1 MVNKI
6 LNLTAATAFVLSLA
20 SCNAPSGNTAN
31 AIDTINDT
39 IPALDTM
46 LVRVAECGAKTVSL
60 IKDGTY
66 GNEEFTVFV
75 TDSTEHNGKFFPNNL
90 LKVILEKDSADQYIC
105 KYYANADDNYTYS
118 LIAFAGKWAKE
129 FPSKTKEK
137 VTVNVE
143 LGIKGDATIKGMD
156 AYTFKN
162 WGFADLD
169 YKSIYIKGV
178 KELDG
183 KQIEFSDTASIVD
196 GQLVVK
202 GGFTY
207 HKVED

>member
-1 MVNKI
+1 MINKI
-6 LNLTAATAFVLSLA
+6 LNLISISAFALLLA
-20 SCNAPSGNTAN
+20 SCTTTTNNQNGEQVYE
-31 AIDTINDT
+31 NDT
-39 IPALDTM
+39 IPASDTM
-46 LVRVAECGAKTVSL
+46 LVRVADCGARSVSL

-66 GNEEFTVFV
+66 GNEVFNVTV

-90 LKVILEKDSADQYIC
+90 LKVILDKDTTGQYIC

-118 LIAFAGKWAKE
+118 LIAFAGKWVKE

-143 LGIKGDATIKGMD
+143 LGIKGDASIKGMD
-156 AYTFKN
+156 AYTFSN

-169 YKSIYIKGV
+169 YKSIYIKGI
-178 KELDG
+178 KDLEG
-183 KQIEFSDTASIVD
+183 KQIGFSDTASIVD

-207 HKVED
+207 HKVEE